1 MLSSLPFPF
10 LFRFF
15 SSFPC
20 YSSILFFLSLII
32 FLFSSLHFPHH
43 FIPSLCSLSVF
54 PRRLLQGLET
64 RPAARDVMIS
74 LPSVPSQC
82 LGLLRFLVHTGTRAV
97 APVQGECFC
106 SSLLALILNLKGLM
120 ICDNLGKKV
129 LRQGSKDRLSFFIFV
144 ILIGQRS
151 EYHTQHGYDI
161 LSMLTI

>member
-1 MLSSLPFPF
+1 
-10 LFRFF
+10 
-15 SSFPC
+15 
-20 YSSILFFLSLII
+20 
-32 FLFSSLHFPHH
+32 
-43 FIPSLCSLSVF
+43 
-54 PRRLLQGLET
+54 
-64 RPAARDVMIS
+64 MIS